1 MAYYKDIKPK
11 YSTEGQIGYSDSED
25 MEAIKNSLKN
35 LFLIKKGEVPGK
47 PWLGSP
53 LTIFLFD
60 NIGFFEEK
68 TIKTSFTNTV
78 ETFEPR
84 VKIINLTIDGNYEHN
99 SLTINLDYYVIFS
112 GENIYQNLR
121 FSLSHNE
128 MTNID
133 LRKTQGV
140 TGG

>member
-1 MAYYKDIKPK
+1 MAFYKDIKPK
-11 YSTEGQIGYSDSED
+11 FGSNGQIGYTASED
-25 MEAIKNSLKN
+25 LEAVKNALKN

-60 NIGFFEEK
+60 NIGFFEQQS
-68 TIKTSFTNTV
+68 IRTSFINTV
-78 ETFEPR
+78 ENYEPR
-84 VKIINLTIDGNYEHN
+84 VQVVNLTVEGSPEYN
-99 SLTINLDYYVIFS
+99 SLTVNLDYYVYYES
-112 GENIYQNLR
+112 KNIQQNLR

-140 TGG
+140 TSG